1 MGLICAITD
10 KDLNEKSV
18 EISNP
23 KLRYGARGIV
33 RLPYSTK
40 VKRTNISCQVE
51 E

>member
-23 KLRYGARGIV
+23 KLNN
-33 RLPYSTK
+33 
-40 VKRTNISCQVE
+40 NIPIIIKIIFIFSFILIY
-51 E
+51 